1 MEENQNITEIGTAVA
16 DMDLQETIRIPQE
29 EEQNEIFHDSM
40 TEEQWREQVDA
51 QASGTDQVPQA
62 SETEN
67 TDTRTALQKVRDQEG
82 REIQSRLQ
90 KRWHDQKQRTAE
102 TEQTEGEAEGGS
114 KQYPPTQIT
123 KNPRIPKQRRFR
135 NIRQEKL
142 AERYRIWDLT
152 MLWERKNWKQN
163 THNGDE
169 DQSLYRP

>member
-1 MEENQNITEIGTAVA
+1 MEEDQITAETGSAIEAMT
-16 DMDLQETIRIPQE
+16 LQETIRIPQE

-90 KRWHDQKQRTAE
+90 KRWQDQKQKENESNQTEVE
-102 TEQTEGEAEGGS
+102 TEKGGDS
-114 KQYPPTQIT
+114 THLPTQIT
-123 KNPRIPKQRRFR
+123 RSPKILKQQR
-135 NIRQEKL
+135 
-142 AERYRIWDLT
+142 
-152 MLWERKNWKQN
+152 
-163 THNGDE
+163 
-169 DQSLYRP
+169 

>member
-1 MEENQNITEIGTAVA
+1 
-16 DMDLQETIRIPQE
+16 
-29 EEQNEIFHDSM
+29 M

-114 KQYPPTQIT
+114 KQYPPTHPDYEKS
-123 KNPRIPKQRRFR
+123 KNPQATAVSENQARKVSREIQNLGSRIS
-135 NIRQEKL
+135 L
-142 AERYRIWDLT
+142 
-152 MLWERKNWKQN
+152 RK
-163 THNGDE
+163 
-169 DQSLYRP
+169 DQ

>member
-1 MEENQNITEIGTAVA
+1 MYNKENSIIEPQTSIVNMETNQINENTESAIEAMT
-16 DMDLQETIRIPQE
+16 LQETIRIPQE

-123 KNPRIPKQRRFR
+123 KNPRILK
-135 NIRQEKL
+135 
-142 AERYRIWDLT
+142 
-152 MLWERKNWKQN
+152 
-163 THNGDE
+163 
-169 DQSLYRP
+169 

>member
-1 MEENQNITEIGTAVA
+1 MYNKKNSITEPQNSIVSMETNQINENTESAIEA
-16 DMDLQETIRIPQE
+16 MTLQETIRIPQE

-51 QASGTDQVPQA
+51 QASGTDQVPQ
-62 SETEN
+62 
-67 TDTRTALQKVRDQEG
+67 
-82 REIQSRLQ
+82 
-90 KRWHDQKQRTAE
+90 DQKQRTAE

-123 KNPRIPKQRRFR
+123 KNPRILKQRRFR
-135 NIRQEKL
+135 NIRQERS

-163 THNGDE
+163 TYNGDE